1 MKVLVSEKEIERL
14 KSSKPMGQGKEG
26 TCYFQGNGSKIIKLF
41 YEKELERHNEI
52 SFTNMYH
59 EQIAFPIDVLINEKG
74 ETIGYTMNYLSG
86 IKIINGLNDSLSIED
101 LKKAYFNMRIIILKL
116 KNIYMEDNCLE
127 NMLYDYQKNRINLI
141 DTSRWYEKL
150 DGQIGSINNFNRQL
164 ITALINSIDFKHHKL
179 NHDKR
184 LFEMYLDY
192 RKTEDVLSLFIEFL
206 NEIEKKVSEYKGE
219 KVKTI
224 GELKV

>member
-14 KSSKPMGQGKEG
+14 KSSKPMGAGNEG
-26 TCYFQGNGSKIIKLF
+26 TCYFGDNGSKIVKLF
-41 YEKELERHNEI
+41 CEKEIERHIEI
-52 SFTNMYH
+52 SFTNMHH

-101 LKKAYFNMRIIILKL
+101 LKKAYFSMRIIILKL

-127 NMLYDYQKNRINLI
+127 NMLYDYQNNRINLI

-150 DGQIGSINNFNRQL
+150 DGQIGSINKFNRQL
-164 ITALINSIDFKHHKL
+164 ITALINNINFKHHKL

-192 RKTEDVLSLFIEFL
+192 KKSEDVISLFIEFL
-206 NEIEKKVSEYKGE
+206 NELEIKVSEYKGE